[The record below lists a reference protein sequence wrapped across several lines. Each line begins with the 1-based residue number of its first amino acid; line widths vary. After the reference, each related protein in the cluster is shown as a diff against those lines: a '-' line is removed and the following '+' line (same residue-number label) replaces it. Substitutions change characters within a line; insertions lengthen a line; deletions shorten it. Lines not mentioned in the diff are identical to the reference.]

1 MEDEYFA
8 PDLGL
13 TYSDNF
19 DEYDVPDKEVS
30 QELLQDEE

>member
-1 MEDEYFA
+1 MEDESFD

-13 TYSDNF
+13 TYTDNF

-30 QELLQDEE
+30 QELLSDEE

>member
-1 MEDEYFA
+1 MEEEYFD

-13 TYSDNF
+13 TYTDNF

-30 QELLQDEE
+30 QDELQDEE